1 MSNLE
6 IYKQEYDKGKAISQI
21 ATEYN
26 TYPNKIRRMFIK
38 AGYILRDKGEAQKLA
53 LSNGTAKHPTAGTIR
68 SEETKNKISDR
79 LFDAWQNMTDEQ
91 VEQRKQTMAEI
102 WKNKPQSEK
111 DEMCKK
117 AAQAVAKAGKEG
129 SKAELYVGNEL
140 RKLGYNIIIHKKALI
155 ANTNL
160 ELDIFIP
167 EEKLVIEIDGP
178 AHFLPIWGE
187 EALAKRVALDNEK
200 NGLLLGAGYSIIRV
214 KCLVKNM
221 TNKRQKILFDMIVK
235 TLNELKGQRNYF
247 REIELS

>member
-1 MSNLE
+1 MSELSKYLKEYREGKSILE
-6 IYKQEYDKGKAISQI
+6 IAKEN
-21 ATEYN
+21 N

-38 AGYILRDKGEAQKLA
+38 AGEILRDKGEAQKLA
-53 LSNGTAKHPTAGTIR
+53 LSRGTAKHPTAGTKR
-68 SEETKNKISDR
+68 SLETKSKISDKVAN
-79 LFDAWQNMTDEQ
+79 AWKNMSEEQ
-91 VEQRKQTMAEI
+91 AKQRKETMAEI

-129 SKAELYVGNEL
+129 SKAEQYVGNEL
-140 RKLGYNIIIHKKALI
+140 RKLGYNIIIHKKALV

-167 EEKLVIEIDGP
+167 EERLVIEIDGP

-200 NGLLLGAGYSIIRV
+200 NGLLLGEGYSIIRV

-221 TNKRQKILFDMIVK
+221 TNKRQKILFNLILETLK
-235 TLNELKGQRNYF
+235 TFNGKRNYF
-247 REIELS
+247 HEIELA

>member
-1 MSNLE
+1 
-6 IYKQEYDKGKAISQI
+6 
-21 ATEYN
+21 
-26 TYPNKIRRMFIK
+26 MFIK
-38 AGYILRDKGEAQKLA
+38 AGEILRDKGEAQKLA
-53 LSNGTAKHPTAGTIR
+53 LSRGTAKHPTAGTKR
-68 SEETKNKISDR
+68 SLETKSKISDKVAN
-79 LFDAWQNMTDEQ
+79 AWKNMSEEQ
-91 VEQRKQTMAEI
+91 AKQRKETMAEI

-129 SKAELYVGNEL
+129 SKAEQYVGNEL
-140 RKLGYNIIIHKKALI
+140 RKLGYNIIIHKKALV

-167 EEKLVIEIDGP
+167 EERLVIEIDGP

-200 NGLLLGAGYSIIRV
+200 NGLLLGEGYSIIRV

-221 TNKRQKILFDMIVK
+221 TNNENQQFIADTEKLGFKTYCSKIV
-235 TLNELKGQRNYF
+235 
-247 REIELS
+247 